1 MKYYDEKLMRLLRKV
16 LICQAKKKQKYK
28 TWKIKK

>member
-16 LICQAKKKQKYK
+16 LICQAKRKAEIQNMEN
-28 TWKIKK
+28 